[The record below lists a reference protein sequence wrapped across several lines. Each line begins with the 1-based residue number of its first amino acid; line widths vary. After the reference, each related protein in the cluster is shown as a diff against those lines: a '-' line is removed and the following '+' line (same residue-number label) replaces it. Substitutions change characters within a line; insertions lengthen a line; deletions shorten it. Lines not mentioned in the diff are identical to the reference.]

1 MSEASPCEKR
11 SSLSCV
17 ARMRVVVMDAGI
29 ARLSAAVALG
39 LQGPPARGAD
49 YDELLCRMKTNR

>member
-17 ARMRVVVMDAGI
+17 ARMWVVVMDAGI

-49 YDELLCRMKTNR
+49 